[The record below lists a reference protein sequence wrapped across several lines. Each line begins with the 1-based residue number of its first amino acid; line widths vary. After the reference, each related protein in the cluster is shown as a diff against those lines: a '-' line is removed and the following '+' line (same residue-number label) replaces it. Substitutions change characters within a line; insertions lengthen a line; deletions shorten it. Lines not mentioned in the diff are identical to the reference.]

1 MLREDRDLGDCVGPS
16 AMWRRRRRPS
26 EGGDVARPTAPRPAP
41 RPERA
46 TLSGLRRPGMRV
58 PDSSLERGL
67 SPRVFWPFPIS
78 EDESKVKQCKPLA

>member
-16 AMWRRRRRPS
+16 AMWRRRPS
-26 EGGDVARPTAPRPAP
+26 EGGEAAEPTAPRPTP

-46 TLSGLRRPGMRV
+46 TLSGLKRPGMRV
-58 PDSSLERGL
+58 PDGSLERGL
-67 SPRVFWPFPIS
+67 SPHVFWPFPIS